1 MSPSNRR
8 RKALHPPLQ
17 LECMEQRL
25 PLAGNVLA
33 ELTGSALRL
42 TGDSLAN
49 DVLVASA
56 AGGRIAVIGIATTI
70 NGGPAAFVTSGPV
83 TTIVAYLNGGDVAVG
98 FGFKAADYAGQRQFT
113 MLATGPSSA
122 WFGEQE
128 PPIPFDV
135 VALQVMIDEA
145 VGGVTTFSIPGSLTV
160 TTRHGNDAVGI
171 SGDLGG
177 SVVVTL
183 GSAEVGNGVVS

>member
-1 MSPSNRR
+1 
-8 RKALHPPLQ
+8 
-17 LECMEQRL
+17 MEQRL

-83 TTIVAYLNGGDVAVG
+83 TTIVANLNGGDDAVG
-98 FGFKAADYAGQRQFT
+98 FGNKAADYAGQRQFT

-145 VGGVTTFSIPGSLTV
+145 VEKQKLD
-160 TTRHGNDAVGI
+160 TRLFQDPRGKR
-171 SGDLGG
+171 
-177 SVVVTL
+177 
-183 GSAEVGNGVVS
+183 